1 MRAVQVRLKMV
12 VCQEE
17 SSMQMPVKSQAAAHV
32 SEQPTRE
39 LSEFLASIRYEQLP
53 QTVVDRTE
61 DLFLDWLASA
71 LAGRD
76 ARPVAAMEHFAS
88 MMGPAEGASEI
99 LTTRRKSSPFFAALV
114 NAAASHYVEQDD
126 LHNSSVLHPGTVVFR
141 RCLRRDSTPAFQGK
155 RSSRQLSQL

>member
-1 MRAVQVRLKMV
+1 
-12 VCQEE
+12 
-17 SSMQMPVKSQAAAHV
+17 MQMPVKSQAAAHV

-99 LTTRRKSSPFFAALV
+99 LTTRRKSSPRCPRGRHRAPT
-114 NAAASHYVEQDD
+114 S
-126 LHNSSVLHPGTVVFR
+126 R
-141 RCLRRDSTPAFQGK
+141 RRANTGEGAGGSRSTRCCPAGGD
-155 RSSRQLSQL
+155 RHR